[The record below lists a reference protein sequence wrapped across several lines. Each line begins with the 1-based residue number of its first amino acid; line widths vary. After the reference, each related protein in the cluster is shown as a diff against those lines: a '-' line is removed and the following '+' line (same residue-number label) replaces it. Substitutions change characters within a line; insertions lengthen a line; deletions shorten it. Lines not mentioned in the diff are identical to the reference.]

1 MAGWLVARVL
11 VETAVG
17 AATPSRSTLIASIV
31 WCAVAVVLALVLTAG
46 VAAAATRGEARR
58 LQGRDERSVPWVL
71 VLVVLALISAL
82 SAERVRTMP
91 RPLWVLTIPV
101 VPLLGPIA
109 YLAMGRP
116 RNPRRRGAT
125 TAASGR
131 PAAPD
136 DDPDFLRT
144 LNAEQARRD
153 RELLA
158 ELERQLR
165 AAEDDDARR
174 KADET
179 RRRDNEDTPPTG
191 V

>member
-1 MAGWLVARVL
+1 MVRVFIFL
-11 VETAVG
+11 AAV
-17 AATPSRSTLIASIV
+17 PLI
-31 WCAVAVVLALVLTAG
+31 
-46 VAAAATRGEARR
+46 
-58 LQGRDERSVPWVL
+58 
-71 VLVVLALISAL
+71 LVVLALISAL
-82 SAERVRTMP
+82 SADRVRTLP
-91 RPLWVLTIPV
+91 RALWVVAILLI
-101 VPLLGPIA
+101 PLLGPAA
-109 YLAMGRP
+109 YFLTGRP
-116 RNPRRRGAT
+116 VADRPTGAAPT
-125 TAASGR
+125 TAHR

-165 AAEDDDARR
+165 AADDESRATDRAT
-174 KADET
+174 DEET